1 VDRCAIFVD
10 LGYVLAAAGDLCLG
24 TSLRPQMECD
34 YDGLAS
40 SLADLLTGHCG
51 LPLLRSYWY
60 DAASGGIPT
69 ADHRQLAG
77 LGSVKVRLGRM
88 VQGRQ
93 KGVDSLMVRDLM
105 TLAQA
110 RALVTAFLVTGDD
123 DIREGMVQAQD
134 LGVRAVLV
142 GVPGNNQ
149 AHTLVWESDEH
160 LVLPTEFWSPH
171 LSRVAPTTPRE
182 MIVAE
187 GSAMEQVA
195 MQVGVDFGTAWLARA
210 TPEQLHSLHGLRPW
224 ELPAEI
230 DSELIRAAV
239 RALGELR
246 ERPELRRSARAGFW
260 AALAQRSEEG
270 SAEAEPEPA
279 QSSPE
284 AAAAPAPAQSSPEAA
299 AAPAPAGEPEPAGS

>member
-1 VDRCAIFVD
+1 MAGRRPGRYSARVDRCAIFVD
-10 LGYVLAAAGDLCLG
+10 LGYVLAAAGELCLG
-24 TSLRPQMECD
+24 TNLRPQMDCD
-34 YDGLAS
+34 YEGLAG
-40 SLADLLTGHCG
+40 SLASHLTGHCA

-69 ADHRQLAG
+69 EHHRLLAG
-77 LGSVKVRLGRM
+77 LGNVKVRLGRM

-110 RALVTAFLVTGDD
+110 RGMVTAFLVTGDD
-123 DIREGMVQAQD
+123 DIREGMTQAQD

-149 AHTLVWESDEH
+149 AHTLIWESDEH
-160 LVLPTEFWSPH
+160 LVLPQEFWSPH
-171 LSRVAPTTPRE
+171 LSRVAPVMPGE
-182 MIVAE
+182 IVGEA
-187 GSAMEQVA
+187 SSTEQFA
-195 MQVGVDFGTAWLARA
+195 MQVGVDFGEAWLSRA
-210 TPEQLHSLHGLRPW
+210 TPEQLRSLHGLRPW

-260 AALAQRSEEG
+260 AALAQRNEQAEQAEDAALEETAAEEPP
-270 SAEAEPEPA
+270 SA
-279 QSSPE
+279 
-284 AAAAPAPAQSSPEAA
+284 
-299 AAPAPAGEPEPAGS
+299 

>member
-10 LGYVLAAAGDLCLG
+10 LGYVLAAAGELCLG
-24 TSLRPQMECD
+24 TSLRPQMDCD
-34 YDGLAS
+34 YEGLAS
-40 SLADLLTGHCG
+40 SLASHLTDHCG

-69 ADHRQLAG
+69 EHHRQLAA

-110 RALVTAFLVTGDD
+110 RGMVTAFLVTGDD
-123 DIREGMVQAQD
+123 DIREGMTQAQD
-134 LGVRAVLV
+134 LGVRAILV

-160 LVLPTEFWSPH
+160 VVLPQEFWSPH
-171 LSRVAPTTPRE
+171 LSRVAPVMRGDE
-182 MIVAE
+182 IVGEAP
-187 GSAMEQVA
+187 STEQFA

-210 TPEQLHSLHGLRPW
+210 TPEQLRSLHGLRPW

-260 AALAQRSEEG
+260 AALAQRNEQ
-270 SAEAEPEPA
+270 AQEAEEA
-279 QSSPE
+279 EE
-284 AAAAPAPAQSSPEAA
+284 AAAAPV
-299 AAPAPAGEPEPAGS
+299 GEEPIGGG

>member
-10 LGYVLAAAGDLCLG
+10 LGYVLAAAGELCLG

-34 YDGLAS
+34 YPGLAG
-40 SLADLLTGHCG
+40 AVRDHLTAHCQ

-69 ADHRQLAG
+69 EHHRQLAA
-77 LGSVKVRLGRM
+77 LSSVKVRLGRM

-110 RALVTAFLVTGDD
+110 RALATAFLVTGDD
-123 DIREGMVQAQD
+123 DIREGMTQAQD
-134 LGVRAVLV
+134 LGVRAILV
-142 GVPGNNQ
+142 GVPGVNGNNQ

-160 LVLPTEFWSPH
+160 MVLPAEFWSPH
-171 LSRVAPTTPRE
+171 LSRVAPAAPRE
-182 MIVAE
+182 SIVAE
-187 GSAMEQVA
+187 APAMEQVA

-210 TPEQLHSLHGLRPW
+210 TPDQLRSLRGLRPW

-230 DSELIRAAV
+230 DAELIRAAV

-260 AALAQRSEEG
+260 AALAQG
-270 SAEAEPEPA
+270 TGQAGQTAEPEPA
-279 QSSPE
+279 GE
-284 AAAAPAPAQSSPEAA
+284 G
-299 AAPAPAGEPEPAGS
+299 AGG

>member
-1 VDRCAIFVD
+1 MDRCAIFVD
-10 LGYVLAAAGDLCLG
+10 LGYVLAAAGELCLG

-40 SLADLLTGHCG
+40 SLSGLLTGHCG

-69 ADHRQLAG
+69 EHHRQLAG

-110 RALVTAFLVTGDD
+110 RGMVTAFLVTGDD
-123 DIREGMVQAQD
+123 DIREGMTQAQD

-149 AHTLVWESDEH
+149 AHTLVWEADEH
-160 LVLPTEFWSPH
+160 LVLPAEFWSPH
-171 LSRVAPTTPRE
+171 LSRVAPAIRGE
-182 MIVAE
+182 EIVGE
-187 GSAMEQVA
+187 PPSTEQFA
-195 MQVGVDFGTAWLARA
+195 MQVGVDFGEAWLARA
-210 TPEQLHSLHGLRPW
+210 TPEQLRSLHGLRPW

-260 AALAQRSEEG
+260 AALAQRSEQAQ
-270 SAEAEPEPA
+270 AEAEA
-279 QSSPE
+279 TT
-284 AAAAPAPAQSSPEAA
+284 APANEDTGASPQ
-299 AAPAPAGEPEPAGS
+299 

>member
-1 VDRCAIFVD
+1 MDRCAVFVD
-10 LGYVLAAAGDLCLG
+10 LGYVLAAAGELCLG
-24 TSLRPQMECD
+24 TSLRPQMDCD
-34 YDGLAS
+34 YPGLSS
-40 SLADLLTGHCG
+40 SLARLLTGHCG

-69 ADHRQLAG
+69 EHHRQLAVLDG
-77 LGSVKVRLGRM
+77 VKVRLGRM

-110 RALVTAFLVTGDD
+110 RGMVTAFLVTGDD
-123 DIREGMVQAQD
+123 DIREGMTQAQD

-160 LVLPTEFWSPH
+160 LVLPIEFWSPH
-171 LSRVAPTTPRE
+171 LSRVAPLSSRE
-182 MIVAE
+182 EIVGEAP
-187 GSAMEQVA
+187 STEQFA
-195 MQVGVDFGTAWLARA
+195 MQVGVDFGTGWLARA
-210 TPEQLHSLHGLRPW
+210 TPEQLRSLHGLRPW

-260 AALAQRSEEG
+260 AALAQRNEQGEHEDITRPATEEPNG
-270 SAEAEPEPA
+270 
-279 QSSPE
+279 
-284 AAAAPAPAQSSPEAA
+284 
-299 AAPAPAGEPEPAGS
+299 G

>member
-1 VDRCAIFVD
+1 MDRCAIFVD
-10 LGYVLAAAGDLCLG
+10 LGYVLAAAGELVLG
-24 TSLRPQMECD
+24 TSLRPQMDCD
-34 YDGLAS
+34 YE
-40 SLADLLTGHCG
+40 SLAGSLATHLTDHCG

-69 ADHRQLAG
+69 EHHRQLAV

-110 RALVTAFLVTGDD
+110 RGMVTAFLVTGDD
-123 DIREGMVQAQD
+123 DIREGMTQAQD

-160 LVLPTEFWSPH
+160 LVLPAEFWSPH
-171 LSRVAPTTPRE
+171 LSRVAPVTRGE
-182 MIVAE
+182 EIVGEAP
-187 GSAMEQVA
+187 STEQFA

-210 TPEQLHSLHGLRPW
+210 TPEQLRSLHGLRPW

-260 AALAQRSEEG
+260 AALAQRNEQAAEEQEV
-270 SAEAEPEPA
+270 SASEPA
-279 QSSPE
+279 E
-284 AAAAPAPAQSSPEAA
+284 D
-299 AAPAPAGEPEPAGS
+299 GEPVGGG